1 MPTPSAD
8 ATKANVPSDRETAL
22 LYNTGCPGP
31 RRSSAHSHE
40 GRSVQTPRAG
50 SHEGKWAGSSFS
62 EGIESSRGEARPMRM
77 PIMHFTTPVTK
88 RRARWEK
95 PPTITTAH
103 GGRKLHTI
111 MSSDCKGR
119 CGNRGLEA
127 NKRHIS
133 EPRGAWHELC
143 VSVLCEVVHCM
154 TKTAQHC
161 TNALHHNLLL

>member
-62 EGIESSRGEARPMRM
+62 EGIEYSRGEARPMRM
-77 PIMHFTTPVTK
+77 PIMHFTTPVTT
-88 RRARWEK
+88 RRARWKET
-95 PPTITTAH
+95 PH
-103 GGRKLHTI
+103 
-111 MSSDCKGR
+111 DCNSTRWEETPHDYEFRLQRPMWQQRPRSQQTSHKR
-119 CGNRGLEA
+119 ATRGVA
-127 NKRHIS
+127 
-133 EPRGAWHELC
+133 
-143 VSVLCEVVHCM
+143 
-154 TKTAQHC
+154 
-161 TNALHHNLLL
+161 